1 MSPRMTRDPKALAPS
16 EVRAINET
24 ASVLMKQGIRRLD
37 DGDQAAIVEALSCF
51 DRALDM
57 RRGLPIDDDPL
68 LRYGLAACLLN
79 RGDALIRLGD
89 AGRMVD
95 ALAAFDEGIDVM
107 RALPLTADARF
118 PRRLAMACHN
128 RGLALQAMGR
138 PVAEPIAAFADA
150 LAILD
155 DDQAS
160 GITDRQYLLAVVL
173 TNLASARVVEN
184 TAESAALARAA
195 ARRAIALVD
204 GAEAGDASAA
214 EVGLKARHVLC
225 HTIAVRLSAPAA
237 SDDPMPEDVHEA
249 TDIADEGLDLV
260 RQWEK
265 KGVARFRAI
274 ACDLFRFG
282 TVVYAT
288 FQPQFLN
295 EFVREHL
302 DPNRSSAEYVSSP
315 EMRAAVEEALERW
328 GPRKDAPDDEN

>member
-1 MSPRMTRDPKALAPS
+1 MSPRMTGDPRALEPS
-16 EVRAINET
+16 EVRAINEQ
-24 ASVLMKQGIRRLD
+24 ASVLMKHGIRRLE
-37 DGDQAAIVEALSCF
+37 DGDHAAIVEALSCF

-57 RRGLPIDDDPL
+57 RRGLPIDDDPI

-79 RGDALIRLGD
+79 RGDALVRLGD

-95 ALAAFDEGIDVM
+95 ALDAFDEGIDVM

-118 PRRLAMACHN
+118 PRRLAM
-128 RGLALQAMGR
+128 GR
-138 PVAEPIAAFADA
+138 PVAGPIAAFTEA

-155 DDQAS
+155 DEPAS
-160 GITDRQYLLAVVL
+160 AISDRQYLLAVVL
-173 TNLASARVVEN
+173 TNLASARVLED
-184 TAESAALARAA
+184 TAESAALARDA
-195 ARRAIALVD
+195 ARRAIALVED
-204 GAEAGDASAA
+204 VETGDAAAA

-237 SDDPMPEDVHEA
+237 SDDPMPDDVHEA
-249 TDIADEGLDLV
+249 TDMADEGLDLV

-274 ACDLFRFG
+274 AYDLFRFG

-288 FQPQFLN
+288 YQPQFLN

-302 DPNRSSAEYVSSP
+302 DPDRSSAEYVGSA

-328 GPRKDAPDDEN
+328 GPRKDSPD

>member
-1 MSPRMTRDPKALAPS
+1 MSPRMTRDPKALDPS
-16 EVRAINET
+16 EVRAINDQ
-24 ASVLMKQGIRRLD
+24 ASALMKQGIRRLD

-57 RRGLPIDDDPL
+57 RRGLPVDDDPL

-95 ALAAFDEGIDVM
+95 ALDAFDEGIDVL

-138 PVAEPIAAFADA
+138 PVAEPIAAFTDA

-155 DDQAS
+155 DEQAS

-173 TNLASARVVEN
+173 TNLASARVLEN
-184 TAESAALARAA
+184 TAESAALGREA
-195 ARRAIALVD
+195 ARRAIALVE
-204 GAEAGDASAA
+204 GVETGDAAAA

-274 ACDLFRFG
+274 AYDLFRFG

-288 FQPQFLN
+288 YQPQFLN

-302 DPNRSSAEYVSSP
+302 DPNRSSAEYVSSA

-328 GPRKDAPDDEN
+328 GPQKESPGG

>member
-1 MSPRMTRDPKALAPS
+1 MSPRMKRDPRALDPS
-16 EVRAINET
+16 EVRAINEQ
-24 ASVLMKQGIRRLD
+24 ASALMKHGIGRLD
-37 DGDQAAIVEALSCF
+37 DGDEAAIVEALSCF

-89 AGRMVD
+89 AGRMAD
-95 ALAAFDEGIDVM
+95 ALAAFDEGIDVL
-107 RALPLTADARF
+107 RALPVTADARF

-138 PVAEPIAAFADA
+138 PVAESIAAFTDA

-160 GITDRQYLLAVVL
+160 GITDRPYLLAVVL
-173 TNLASARVVEN
+173 TNLASARVLEN
-184 TAESAALARAA
+184 TAESAARARDA
-195 ARRAIALVD
+195 ARRAIALV
-204 GAEAGDASAA
+204 EAVETGDAAAA

-237 SDDPMPEDVHEA
+237 SHDPMPEDVHEA
-249 TDIADEGLDLV
+249 TDMADEGLDLV

-265 KGVARFRAI
+265 KGVTRFRAMGY
-274 ACDLFRFG
+274 DLFRFG

-288 FQPQFLN
+288 YQPQFLN

-302 DPNRSSAEYVSSP
+302 DPSRSSAAYVGSA
-315 EMRAAVEEALERW
+315 EMRAAVHEALERW
-328 GPRKDAPDDEN
+328 GPRKDSPGD

>member
-1 MSPRMTRDPKALAPS
+1 
-16 EVRAINET
+16 
-24 ASVLMKQGIRRLD
+24 
-37 DGDQAAIVEALSCF
+37 
-51 DRALDM
+51 M

-160 GITDRQYLLAVVL
+160 GITDRPYLLAVVL
-173 TNLASARVVEN
+173 TNLASARVLEN
-184 TAESAALARAA
+184 TAESAARARDA
-195 ARRAIALVD
+195 ARRAIALV
-204 GAEAGDASAA
+204 EAVETGDAAAA

-237 SDDPMPEDVHEA
+237 SDDPMPRMS
-249 TDIADEGLDLV
+249 TKRPIWLT
-260 RQWEK
+260 
-265 KGVARFRAI
+265 KGSISFGSGRRRASHAFRAM
-274 ACDLFRFG
+274 ALRPVPLRHGRLRD
-282 TVVYAT
+282 
-288 FQPQFLN
+288 
-295 EFVREHL
+295 
-302 DPNRSSAEYVSSP
+302 VS
-315 EMRAAVEEALERW
+315 AAVSERIRARASRSESVV
-328 GPRKDAPDDEN
+328 GRVRRQR